1 MPAAPHRRLALP
13 LAVLTALG
21 LALLATPP
29 AVAAPAPTW
38 HAVDVESPIHIT
50 TVPVT
55 PHRRPAALRTKA
67 PAGPRAFL
75 TTGPTLST
83 WQVNYDAGFQANPLA
98 EAAFQ
103 RAVDLWSLNVTSK
116 ATIIVDASLRKLDP
130 GQLGG
135 AGPAGFAVNDG
146 GVYSP
151 ASTAYPDALANAIAS
166 RQAGQAVDVDP
177 PNPTST
183 PPSTGADIDARFS
196 NDTTIFSYG
205 ADPATVPPTQ
215 YDFESV
221 VLHELGH
228 GLGFIGNVEVSPR
241 ADGTLVGTYDP
252 GSPTPYPFIYDRLT
266 GTGDG
271 VAVLDRPRGSTAMRD
286 AVTGNNLY
294 WFGVRGSA
302 ADRGREPRLFAPG
315 DPNAPGAD
323 ASGWQQGSSYSH
335 LSDASYPKGD
345 PDSLMTPFAEPGE
358 AVRDPGNIMLGMFQD
373 MGWQTPGLPGSRYT
387 PVKPVR
393 ILDTRTGTGQAGGR
407 PVRLGV
413 GSTDLNVETALSGVP
428 SDATAV
434 VLNVTSQ
441 GASATTDLR
450 VYPTPRAL
458 GAPVPDV
465 SNLNV
470 SAGQTRANLVTVPVG
485 RAGMVRLRNAAGST
499 NVLVDLAGFY
509 APAATTD
516 FHPVTPSR
524 VLDTSAGTGVPGGGT
539 TKIGPG
545 KFVDLTVSGV
555 NGVPGDGSAQAVVL
569 GVTAAAPTGGTDVRV
584 YPTPTD
590 NSVPDVS
597 NINAAAGRNTPNL
610 VIVKIGDG
618 GRVRLRNASG
628 SVTLLADLNGW
639 YGTGTS
645 GSLFRPT
652 KPSRVLDTRSLLGT
666 AGPTRLGAGQSV
678 DVAVRDKPT
687 ADVNAG
693 VPAAATAVVLNLT
706 GVAAAS
712 ATDVRGYP
720 APATVVPTVSN
731 LNLVGGQTAADLAI
745 LRLGTGGVRLRNS
758 GGSVAL
764 LADIAGWFGPA

>member
-1 MPAAPHRRLALP
+1 MPAAPHRHLALP
-13 LAVLTALG
+13 TAVLTVLG
-21 LALLATPP
+21 LALLAAPS
-29 AVAAPAPTW
+29 AVAAPAASW
-38 HAVDVESPIHIT
+38 HAVAVESPIHIT
-50 TVPVT
+50 TVPVSPARHT
-55 PHRRPAALRTKA
+55 AALRTKA
-67 PAGPRAFL
+67 PTGPRAFL

-83 WQVNYDAGFQANPLA
+83 WQVSYDAGFQANPLA

-103 RAVDLWSLNVTSK
+103 RAVNLWSLNVTSK
-116 ATIIVDASLRKLDP
+116 APIIVHASLKALRP

-166 RQAGQAVDVDP
+166 RQAGRPVDVDP
-177 PNPTST
+177 PSATST
-183 PPSTGADIDARFS
+183 GEDIDAEFTS
-196 NDTTIFSYG
+196 DPTLFSYG

-228 GLGFIGNVEVSPR
+228 GLGFIGAVTVDP
-241 ADGTLVGTYDP
+241 GTLVGTYDP

-271 VAVLDRPRGSTAMRD
+271 AAVLDRPRGSTAMRD
-286 AVTGNNLY
+286 AVTSNSLY
-294 WFGVRGSA
+294 WFGVHGAA
-302 ADRGREPRLFAPG
+302 ADRGREPRLFAPS
-315 DPNAPGAD
+315 DPSAPGAD

-335 LSDASYPKGD
+335 LSDVSYPNGD

-358 AVRDPGNIMLGMFQD
+358 AVRDPGNIVLGMFQD

-387 PVKPVR
+387 PVEPVR
-393 ILDTRTGTGQAGGR
+393 ILDTRDGTGQAGHR

-413 GSTDLNVETALSGVP
+413 GSTDLNVETASSAVP

-470 SAGQTRANLVTVPVG
+470 SGGQTRANLVTVPIG

-509 APAATTD
+509 APAAATD

-524 VLDTSAGTGVPGGGT
+524 VLDTSTGAGVPAGVKA
-539 TKIGPG
+539 KIGPG
-545 KFVDLTVSGV
+545 QTVDLTVSGV

-569 GVTAAAPTGGTDVRV
+569 GVTAAAPTSGTDVRV
-584 YPTPTD
+584 YPTPAD
-590 NSVPDVS
+590 NVSVPEVS
-597 NINAAAGRNTPNL
+597 NINASAGRNVPNL

-628 SVTLLADLNGW
+628 SVTLLADLHGW
-639 YGTGTS
+639 YGTGSS

-652 KPSRVLDTRSLLGT
+652 KPTRVLDTRSGLGT

-678 DVAVRDKPT
+678 DVKVRDTAT
-687 ADVNAG
+687 ADVIAG
-693 VPAAATAVVLNLT
+693 VPAAATAAVLNLT

-712 ATDVRGYP
+712 ATDVRAYP
-720 APATVVPTVSN
+720 APATFVPVVSS

-764 LADIAGWFGPA
+764 LADVAGWFGPA

>member
-1 MPAAPHRRLALP
+1 MPAAPHRHLALP
-13 LAVLTALG
+13 TAVLTVLG
-21 LALLATPP
+21 LALLAAPS
-29 AVAAPAPTW
+29 AEAAPAATW
-38 HAVDVESPIHIT
+38 HAVVVESPIHIT
-50 TVPVT
+50 TVPAS
-55 PHRRPAALRTKA
+55 PARPTAALRIKA
-67 PAGPRAFL
+67 PTGPRAFL
-75 TTGPTLST
+75 TTGPTRST

-98 EAAFQ
+98 EVAFQ

-116 ATIIVDASLRKLDP
+116 ATIIVNASLKMLP
-130 GQLGG
+130 AGQLGG

-166 RQAGQAVDVDP
+166 QQAGKPVDLDP
-177 PNPTST
+177 PTAT
-183 PPSTGADIDARFS
+183 STGADINAVFS
-196 NDTTIFSYG
+196 NDPTEFSYG
-205 ADPATVPPTQ
+205 TDPATVPPTQ

-228 GLGFIGNVEVSPR
+228 GLGFIGAVKIDP
-241 ADGTLVGTYDP
+241 ATQVGTYDP

-271 VAVLDRPRGSTAMRD
+271 AAVLDRPRGSAAMRD

-294 WFGVRGSA
+294 WIGVHGAA
-302 ADRGREPRLFAPG
+302 ADRGREPRLYAPS
-315 DPNAPGAD
+315 D
-323 ASGWQQGSSYSH
+323 WQDGSSYSH
-335 LSDASYPKGD
+335 LSDVSYPSGD

-358 AVRDPGNIMLGMFQD
+358 AVRDPGNVMLGMFQD

-387 PVKPVR
+387 PVQPVR
-393 ILDTRTGTGQAGGR
+393 ILDTRDGTGQAGHQ

-413 GSTDLNVETALSGVP
+413 GSTDLNVETRLSGVP

-434 VLNVTSQ
+434 VLNVTSE

-450 VYPTPRAL
+450 VYPTPRAV

-470 SAGQTRANLVTVPVG
+470 SGSQTRANLVTVPVG

-509 APAATTD
+509 APGAATD

-524 VLDTSAGTGVPGGGT
+524 VLDTGTQ

-545 KFVDLTVSGV
+545 QFVDLTVSGV
-555 NGVPGDGSAQAVVL
+555 SGVPGDGSAQAVVL
-569 GVTAAAPTGGTDVRV
+569 GVTAAFPTGGTDVRV

-590 NSVPDVS
+590 NSFPNVS
-597 NINAAAGRNTPNL
+597 NINVTAGRNAPNL

-618 GRVRLRNASG
+618 GRVRLRNASS
-628 SVTLLADLNGW
+628 SVTLLADLHGW

-652 KPSRVLDTRSLLGT
+652 KPTRVLDTRFKLGT

-678 DVAVRDKPT
+678 DVRVRDTAT
-687 ADVNAG
+687 ADVIAG
-693 VPAAATAVVLNLT
+693 VPAAATAAVLNLT

-712 ATDVRGYP
+712 ATDVRAYP
-720 APATVVPTVSN
+720 APATFVPTVSS
-731 LNLVGGQTAADLAI
+731 LNLVGGQTDADLAI

-764 LADIAGWFGPA
+764 LADVAGWFGPA

>member
-13 LAVLTALG
+13 TAVLTALG

-29 AVAAPAPTW
+29 AVAAPAATW

-50 TVPVT
+50 TVPASPARHT
-55 PHRRPAALRTKA
+55 AALRTKA
-67 PAGPRAFL
+67 PTGPRAFL

-116 ATIIVDASLRKLDP
+116 APIIVNASLKALGP

-166 RQAGQAVDVDP
+166 RQAGKPVDVDP
-177 PNPTST
+177 PTATST
-183 PPSTGADIDARFS
+183 GEDIDAEF
-196 NDTTIFSYG
+196 TTDPTLFSYG

-241 ADGTLVGTYDP
+241 ADGTLIGTYDP

-271 VAVLDRPRGSTAMRD
+271 AAVLDRPRGSTAMRD

-294 WFGVRGSA
+294 WFGVHGSA
-302 ADRGREPRLFAPG
+302 ADRGREPRLYAPS
-315 DPNAPGAD
+315 DPNAPGAN
-323 ASGWQQGSSYSH
+323 AAGWQQGSSYSH

-373 MGWQTPGLPGSRYT
+373 MGWETPGLPGSRYT
-387 PVKPVR
+387 PVPPVR
-393 ILDTRTGTGQAGGR
+393 ILDTRDGTGQAGHL

-450 VYPTPRAL
+450 VYPTPRAP

-470 SAGQTRANLVTVPVG
+470 SGGQTRANLVTVPVG
-485 RAGMVRLRNAAGST
+485 RAGLVRLRNGAGST

-524 VLDTSAGTGVPGGGT
+524 VLDTNTGAGVPGGVKA
-539 TKIGPG
+539 KIGPG
-545 KFVDLTVSGV
+545 QFVDLTVSGV

-569 GVTAAAPTGGTDVRV
+569 GVTAAFPTGGTDVRV

-590 NSVPDVS
+590 TSVPDVS
-597 NINAAAGRNTPNL
+597 NINAAAGRNVPNL

-618 GRVRLRNASG
+618 GRVRLRNASS

-639 YGTGTS
+639 FGTGTS

-652 KPSRVLDTRSLLGT
+652 RPTRVLDTRFGLGT
-666 AGPTRLGAGQSV
+666 TGPTRLGAGQSV
-678 DVAVRDKPT
+678 DVKVRDTAT

-693 VPAAATAVVLNLT
+693 VPATATAAVLNLT

-720 APATVVPTVSN
+720 APATFVPTVSN